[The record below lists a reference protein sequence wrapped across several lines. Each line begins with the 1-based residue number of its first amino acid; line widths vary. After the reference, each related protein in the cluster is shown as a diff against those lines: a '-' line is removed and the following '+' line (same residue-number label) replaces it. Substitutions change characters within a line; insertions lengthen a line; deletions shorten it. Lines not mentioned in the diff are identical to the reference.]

1 MPCHS
6 KAQRATY
13 FEPIL
18 MVLLLSDILIDSFA
32 GVIYQYFGV
41 TERFLLQDLHGG
53 NGQASEA
60 GGCPDLDFLKPT

>member
-32 GVIYQYFGV
+32 GMIYQYFGV

-53 NGQASEA
+53 HGQASRQEDA
-60 GGCPDLDFLKPT
+60 PALIS